1 MLTFG
6 YHYNIFIGDCNRNTA
21 QKRSAIPGLPKRKR
35 DDKIGTSV
43 IEMHLPLTMARFI
56 TSDDLSKYPV
66 AVFDLDGTLCDT
78 QADVFQ
84 IFREALVEK
93 GFPPVADEF
102 IRIGPPLEEMFAEIT
117 GKRTDEPIIA
127 ELTCA
132 FRKQYDVSDYPNSYL
147 YPGAEPLLQKLKA
160 RGVYLAI
167 ATYKRAPST
176 LHLLEVKGILPL
188 FDLTMSIDTE
198 DRAWS
203 KAEMLTRILAEADQ
217 SASRAIF
224 FGDTVS
230 DMRAAKEQGV
240 TSVAVMYGY
249 GKPADLHHETPDFY
263 CESLLTL

>member
-1 MLTFG
+1 M
-6 YHYNIFIGDCNRNTA
+6 
-21 QKRSAIPGLPKRKR
+21 S
-35 DDKIGTSV
+35 
-43 IEMHLPLTMARFI
+43 RFI

-66 AVFDLDGTLCDT
+66 VVFDLDGTLCDT

-93 GFPPVADEF
+93 GFPPADDEF

-117 GKRTDEPIIA
+117 GKGVDEPIIA
-127 ELTCA
+127 ELTYA
-132 FRKQYDVSDYPNSYL
+132 FRKRYDISDYPNSYL
-147 YPGAEPLLQKLKA
+147 YPGAELLLRKLKA
-160 RGVYLAI
+160 NGVYLAI

-203 KAEMLTRILAEADQ
+203 KTEMLTRILAEANQ
-217 SASRAIF
+217 PAAHAIF
-224 FGDTVS
+224 FGDTIS
-230 DMRAAKEQGV
+230 DMRAAKAQEV

-249 GKPADLHHETPDFY
+249 GKPVDLYNELPDFY
-263 CESLLTL
+263 CESLLNL